1 MFVYELFESNLDLA
15 PVNENNDSH
24 DAVQSAIIRRI
35 MSQHK
40 EALVA
45 HGPAVIMQAA
55 EEVADNV
62 GHVDEI
68 GTSDVSAWTQQALS
82 ICKEL
87 GRT

>member
-1 MFVYELFESNLDLA
+1 MFVYELFNSNLNFA
-15 PVNENNDSH
+15 PINEDSDSH
-24 DAVQSAIIRRI
+24 DAIQSAIIRRI
-35 MSQHK
+35 MTQHK

-62 GHVDEI
+62 GQVDEI